1 MLTPRKKKIIIKEHA
16 AHDTDTG
23 STAVQIALVSRSI
36 DDLALHLRKN
46 PKDNHSRRGLLQMV
60 GKRRR
65 LLDYLSKTDAKVYVS
80 VVKKLDLKR

>member
-16 AHDTDTG
+16 VHDTDTG
-23 STAVQIALVSRSI
+23 STAVQIALLSRSI
-36 DDLALHLRKN
+36 DDLALHLRKS

-65 LLDYLSKTDAKVYVS
+65 LLDYLSKTDAKAYVT